1 MVGCLINKAGSTS
14 FTHTFLKLAGLL
26 GKRSIPKQKLWKLAS
41 KICPQNETSLKYYLK
56 KYFKFVFVREPMERL
71 ASCYLDKFVKNTKNG
86 PLLKYRQKVQ
96 QMAKLLNKTV
106 EEGKLLNKTI
116 EERNLVTF
124 QEFLEVEVLA
134 ETIFR
139 STLSFA
145 RHWKPYHQL
154 CAPCEVNYDFIGHLD
169 PSQNDIQVNCDSEI
183 GKNTIK
189 SNMLKLQ
196 SVTKIHIYLFLKYVF
211 FAYISGTN

>member
-14 FTHTFLKLAGLL
+14 FTNIFLKLAGLL
-26 GKRSIPKQKLWKLAS
+26 GNRSIPKQKKLWKLAS
-41 KICPQNETSLKYYLK
+41 KIRPLNETSLKYYLK

-86 PLLKYRQKVQ
+86 PLLKYRQKVK

-106 EEGKLLNKTI
+106 EEGKLLNKTV

-189 SNMLKLQ
+189 SNMLKLRGNFISLTQ
-196 SVTKIHIYLFLKYVF
+196 CSRFLNVNFWSYL
-211 FAYISGTN
+211 